1 MSGKG
6 VKKSNIAPAN
16 QLLSSANKRNTMENY
31 VVKEG
36 TEPGEIKNQSSRK
49 IATKKLDNSKKI
61 ENTLASSKSHSE
73 ESPIEYMMDHG
84 QKTVQGKDGSSPY
97 SEMSGVDSNLSDDE
111 STVGNIAESLEMEN
125 ITGKRSSPSRHKVNK
140 KAKADPKDIGSKS
153 QIHNTRLALRNAT
166 KGNDIRMDISPGKQ
180 DGGSRGNTSSHSPKS
195 FSLFSPQNIYSDIS
209 EEEEEE
215 GGDQEDHTGIKSG
228 SEKCT
233 NSNSKEDHIQSRL
246 GPSGSSLA
254 LGITLGLEGDGSSPC
269 LLPKVIHG
277 ADEELLDSEQL
288 KNLSLKDSQTQ
299 LQEKSILR
307 KSPQTIYNIPGMD
320 ETEELRQCTAENTYY
335 ANSLSRTVILEGI
348 SKDKEKEVPSPEL
361 LVRTIKFDL
370 IPQIQIVEEEEENE
384 VEEEELRGRT
394 DILGENIDQENS
406 EDAEEPNME
415 AQSLEE
421 TPGED
426 VIEINSI
433 EEQKSEVV
441 DLTSPQISRPSK
453 VPVDKFKVK
462 KEKRQVVKSPSSQN
476 KEKLNPYLMEPSAEN
491 ILVSSATIR
500 TKYLL
505 VSRVPSYA
513 SKAAIDHNLASIGFL
528 LKVKIDMEEFNSR
541 YTTNRGVFLKNSKK
555 STLLVKLKDMADFH
569 TLGTRV
575 GPNLPLFFFTQIGP
589 SRWETNWR
597 LTVQAVSIEGMI
609 NVDTLFEVVAIRG
622 LPDCCHTTSA
632 ILPIILNHLQA
643 NIEVEFL
650 PVITTVPIVRRHGL
664 GEKAEDLR
672 VEELIIRVYIK
683 NSTNTKRNE
692 IRDQLQSCQI
702 PAQFDLGSW
711 VGQIADGHTW
721 FEFSPTNTPAL
732 LHTSFVL
739 FIEGLSGS
747 PSDDLDYLQQYFS
760 DKTEFASI
768 GYIRGAIDSPT
779 YANPAD
785 VLLLFPTSAGGGMI
799 VFDDEGWER
808 DHPADQLGSHVLL
821 PGFISLHR
829 NYRIN
834 PQVPEGVNF
843 QPNEQK
849 RPGGAFVQKLVR
861 WNEVQEVLPVIRSGE
876 MDSGR
881 GITKSTTREKT
892 VNRSR
897 VEELA
902 TGESS
907 RTITTSAKE
916 PGRDLIPARNGEEVV
931 SEPSEGTSAL
941 CLNLRKGLL
950 HWWSENQIKRIA
962 LDQLIVALRSLRG
975 L

>member
-1 MSGKG
+1 
-6 VKKSNIAPAN
+6 
-16 QLLSSANKRNTMENY
+16 
-31 VVKEG
+31 
-36 TEPGEIKNQSSRK
+36 
-49 IATKKLDNSKKI
+49 
-61 ENTLASSKSHSE
+61 
-73 ESPIEYMMDHG
+73 
-84 QKTVQGKDGSSPY
+84 
-97 SEMSGVDSNLSDDE
+97 
-111 STVGNIAESLEMEN
+111 
-125 ITGKRSSPSRHKVNK
+125 
-140 KAKADPKDIGSKS
+140 
-153 QIHNTRLALRNAT
+153 
-166 KGNDIRMDISPGKQ
+166 
-180 DGGSRGNTSSHSPKS
+180 
-195 FSLFSPQNIYSDIS
+195 
-209 EEEEEE
+209 
-215 GGDQEDHTGIKSG
+215 
-228 SEKCT
+228 
-233 NSNSKEDHIQSRL
+233 
-246 GPSGSSLA
+246 
-254 LGITLGLEGDGSSPC
+254 
-269 LLPKVIHG
+269 
-277 ADEELLDSEQL
+277 
-288 KNLSLKDSQTQ
+288 
-299 LQEKSILR
+299 
-307 KSPQTIYNIPGMD
+307 
-320 ETEELRQCTAENTYY
+320 
-335 ANSLSRTVILEGI
+335 
-348 SKDKEKEVPSPEL
+348 
-361 LVRTIKFDL
+361 
-370 IPQIQIVEEEEENE
+370 
-384 VEEEELRGRT
+384 
-394 DILGENIDQENS
+394 
-406 EDAEEPNME
+406 
-415 AQSLEE
+415 
-421 TPGED
+421 
-426 VIEINSI
+426 
-433 EEQKSEVV
+433 
-441 DLTSPQISRPSK
+441 
-453 VPVDKFKVK
+453 
-462 KEKRQVVKSPSSQN
+462 
-476 KEKLNPYLMEPSAEN
+476 
-491 ILVSSATIR
+491 
-500 TKYLL
+500 
-505 VSRVPSYA
+505 
-513 SKAAIDHNLASIGFL
+513 
-528 LKVKIDMEEFNSR
+528 MEEFNSR

-569 TLGTRV
+569 TLGTRG

-597 LTVQAVSIEGMI
+597 LAVQAVSIEGMI
-609 NVDTLFEVVAIRG
+609 NVDTLFQVVAIRG

-692 IRDQLQSCQI
+692 IRDQLQSGQI

-834 PQVPEGVNF
+834 PQVPEGVYF
-843 QPNEQK
+843 HPNEQK

-876 MDSGR
+876 MHSGR
-881 GITKSTTREKT
+881 DITKNITREKT

-907 RTITTSAKE
+907 RTITTSTKE
-916 PGRDLIPARNGEEVV
+916 PGRDLIPARNGEEVL

-941 CLNLRKGLL
+941 VVRELDKEDSSRTVNSRFEEPERALVTTRNREVGLSSSSVVACPPSKFEMEFLARMERSELAAERALLAAAKDREENAKARAEAAVKGDAMMAFLVQL
-950 HWWSENQIKRIA
+950 SARMDAN
-962 LDQLIVALRSLRG
+962 DQASKGKGSL
-975 L
+975 